1 MLAGQLLQKAGF
13 TGQAALVPAICP
25 HLADPAVVDIDVTW
39 DPKLS
44 AMVALNAI
52 ANHATPLAELPRI
65 SLDEWKAYC
74 GNVR

>member
-1 MLAGQLLQKAGF
+1 
-13 TGQAALVPAICP
+13 
-25 HLADPAVVDIDVTW
+25 LADPAVVDIDVTW

-52 ANHATPLAELPRI
+52 ANHATPLAQLPRK

-74 GNVR
+74 GTVR

>member
-1 MLAGQLLQKAGF
+1 
-13 TGQAALVPAICP
+13 
-25 HLADPAVVDIDVTW
+25 VVDIDVTW

-44 AMVALNAI
+44 AMAALNAI
-52 ANHATPLAELPRI
+52 ANKATPLTELPRK